1 MNPALV
7 VEKKQEYPILIV
19 DKIGFLGEKIAEKLK
34 EETLVVLVSKKDIHP
49 TENIIH
55 IPFLN
60 KFPTIPDNIYSHLII
75 IDDND
80 QATREAL
87 PSFIKKA
94 QTDRALLLFAMELSK
109 ENEKIK
115 NLLVDSY
122 SFAKIAI
129 YGEIISK
136 EVNFNNY
143 LNKFIYQAENE
154 GKIEVPGD
162 GMRAAYP
169 VLMEDLI
176 NGLLEAIFGTNKQ
189 EKIYYILPKHP
200 ITHLTFAHI
209 VQRII
214 PGVSVDFVIEEKND
228 KEELKPGEGRY
239 VLGDS
244 YKIDQRVRSLEL
256 EEKKQEIKKKIEK
269 SPFKEKKKISG
280 FAKTWIFCSIFL
292 ILILPFIS
300 TMLFSFFGYESL
312 KITKNNLEKGDSK
325 NAVLSATSANNF
337 FNLSLQTVKPLA
349 LQANLFG
356 QKRLVNDFAMELDK
370 GKEISFAA
378 MSLAKAADSYKKIYY
393 GKSIIPEFDF
403 NDSISSLR
411 QAIIF
416 VQKQEAG
423 GKDFGNIINKSKS
436 LISFASS
443 TIDLWPDILGINEKK
458 TYLVLFQNNMELRPG
473 GGFIGSYG
481 LLTLEK
487 GRIAS
492 FVIHDVYDADG
503 QLKAHIEPPFAIRRF
518 LKIPHLYLRDSNFD
532 PDFTIDAAKAA
543 MFLNIELNQK
553 INGVMAIDLNFVKNI
568 LEQIGPVYVSDYN
581 EKVDSQ
587 NFFTLTETHAEKN
600 SFPGSTQKKDFL
612 RSLFNAMARVLTE
625 NKNLSYLN
633 IGKAVSDSIDQKSLL
648 FAFDKGSVQNI
659 FTVNGWASSLW
670 DSREESPSFIK
681 DYFGISEANIGVNK
695 VNYFV
700 KRSISQNINIA
711 ENGQVSGVV
720 TISYK
725 NTSDGSWPGGDY
737 TNYLRIILPLNS
749 EINSIE
755 IDGEKQVMVNAETDP
770 LVYELKNFSP
780 QKGLEIEKVQASDKV
795 LFGFLV
801 SVPTGKLKNIKIDY
815 TLSKKIA
822 FAWPDFTYDL
832 KIYKQPGIDSY
843 PYAFSLTFPSEFN
856 IVDSSEKFIKGSNG
870 VSYSGQIDMDKNI
883 VLKLGKK

>member
-19 DKIGFLGEKIAEKLK
+19 DKVGFLGEKIAGKLK
-34 EETLVVLVSKKDIHP
+34 EEALIVFVSKKEISP
-49 TENIIH
+49 AENIIH

-60 KFPTIPDNIYSHLII
+60 KFPTIPDNIYSHII
-75 IDDND
+75 VIDDND
-80 QATREAL
+80 EATRETL

-94 QTDRALLLFAMELSK
+94 QADKALLLFAMELSK

-115 NLLVDSY
+115 NLLIDSY
-122 SFAKIAI
+122 SLAKIAI
-129 YGEIISK
+129 YGEIISR
-136 EVNFNNY
+136 EVRFNNY

-154 GKIEVPGD
+154 GRIEVPGD
-162 GMRAAYP
+162 GMQTTYP
-169 VLMEDLI
+169 VLMEDLV
-176 NGLLEAIFGTNKQ
+176 NGLLESIFGTNKQ
-189 EKIYYILPKHP
+189 EKVYYILPKDSIP
-200 ITHLTFAHI
+200 LLTFAHI
-209 VQRII
+209 VQKII
-214 PGVSVDFVIEEKND
+214 PGVLVDFVSAEKVV
-228 KEELKPGEGRY
+228 KEEIKPGEGRY

-244 YKIDQRVRSLEL
+244 YKVEQKVRSLEL
-256 EEKKQEIKKKIEK
+256 KEREGIQVKTEK
-269 SPFKEKKKISG
+269 SPFIKKKKPSG
-280 FAKTWIFCSIFL
+280 FVKTWIFLSILFIFL
-292 ILILPFIS
+292 LPIVS
-300 TMLFSFFGYESL
+300 TLSFSFFGYEAL
-312 KITKNNLEKGDSK
+312 KITKSNLEKGDSK
-325 NAVLSATSANNF
+325 KAFLSATSANNF
-337 FNLSLQTVKPLA
+337 FKLSLETVKPLT
-349 LQANLFG
+349 LQANIFG
-356 QKRLVNDFAMELDK
+356 QNKLVNNFAVEINK

-378 MSLAKAADSYKKIYY
+378 MSLAKAADSYKKVYY

-403 NDSISSLR
+403 NDSLSNLR

-416 VQKQEAG
+416 VQKQEAKG
-423 GKDFGNIINKSKS
+423 EDFGGIIDKSKS

-443 TIDLWPDILGINEKK
+443 TIDTWPDILGINGKK

-481 LLTLEK
+481 ILTLEK
-487 GRIAS
+487 GRIND

-503 QLKAHIEPPFAIRRF
+503 QLKAHVEPPFAIRRF

-532 PDFTIDAAKAA
+532 PDFTVNAAKAA
-543 MFLNIELNQK
+543 MFLNLELNQK
-553 INGVMAIDLNFVKNI
+553 VNGVLAVDLNFVKNI
-568 LEQIGPVYVSDYN
+568 LEQIGSVYISDYN

-612 RSLFNAMARVLTE
+612 RSLFNAIAKELTE

-633 IGKAVSDSIDQKSLL
+633 IGKAIATSIDQKSVL
-648 FAFDKGSVQNI
+648 FAFDKKSVQNI
-659 FTVNGWASSLW
+659 FTFNGWSSSLW
-670 DSREESPSFIK
+670 DSRQESPSLIK

-711 ENGQVSGVV
+711 GDGQVSGVA

-737 TNYLRIILPLNS
+737 TNYLRIILPINS
-749 EINSIE
+749 EISSIE
-755 IDGEKQVMVNAETDP
+755 IDGEKQVLVNAETDP
-770 LVYELKNFSP
+770 LIYELKKFNSP
-780 QKGLEIEKVQASDKV
+780 KGLEIEKVQTKDQI
-795 LFGFLV
+795 LFGFLT
-801 SVPTGKLKNIKIDY
+801 SVPTGKLKTIKINY
-815 TLSKKIA
+815 TLSKKIS

-843 PYAFSLTFPSEFN
+843 PYAFSLTFPKEFN
-856 IVDSSEKFIKGSNG
+856 IVDSSEKINKRSNG
-870 VSYSGQIDMDKNI
+870 VSYSGQIDADKNI